1 MLQSKLVL
9 LILFYIICLS
19 NVSSQTYNISGVV
32 LDSENN
38 DPIEN
43 VNVYIESLDL
53 GTTTNNEGYFEL
65 YLNNQ
70 FADSVDLNIE
80 MIGYKKRALHVNFLI
95 IILI

>member
-53 GTTTNNEGYFEL
+53 GTTTKSIYT
-65 YLNNQ
+65 
-70 FADSVDLNIE
+70 VTMDL
-80 MIGYKKRALHVNFLI
+80 
-95 IILI
+95 